1 MIWEIAK
8 AKILQMKHQ
17 MSSNEMNCQKDFI
30 SFQNVVALK
39 PFHSKSGQKE
49 SDLSLNRN
57 LLKNVK
63 DLSPNL

>member
-17 MSSNEMNCQKDFI
+17 MSSNEMNRQKDFI

-39 PFHSKSGQKE
+39 PFHSKSVWAKGIRSIAKPKLTKKCKRFK
-49 SDLSLNRN
+49 S
-57 LLKNVK
+57 
-63 DLSPNL
+63 